1 MHPHRFGT
9 GTVTND
15 PSVVVQ
21 TSPRHPP
28 QELAREPRLPTR
40 PSSAHPRRAPP
51 AEAFASPGRRGSTRR
66 GLRAPHGRTPH
77 LPRARWRRRGW
88 CVSSRHRACARRGLE
103 SPGTPAVRL
112 YVARRGVGRRGRAG
126 RARRSP
132 GSTAQCRHAPRARG
146 AALFRDPHNPRTAG
160 ASSRRWTARGR
171 STRAGVVRNRHRA
184 RSTRTGS
191 HPSPGYSAH
200 PARPVAHHP
209 RPLDVA
215 PGVAPSG
222 EARGLSAPRR
232 GVARVTGEAIPPE
245 PAAPVPR
252 STSPGAELHPRLTP
266 RERALGTYRHIV
278 ARAARRSSP
287 LCVYCVCVCPTARH
301 TL

>member
-1 MHPHRFGT
+1 MSNVSAAPNHR
-9 GTVTND
+9 
-15 PSVVVQ
+15 
-21 TSPRHPP
+21 
-28 QELAREPRLPTR
+28 TR
-40 PSSAHPRRAPP
+40 PGQERV
-51 AEAFASPGRRGSTRR
+51 
-66 GLRAPHGRTPH
+66 
-77 LPRARWRRRGW
+77 RWER
-88 CVSSRHRACARRGLE
+88 CARGALGYGARFA
-103 SPGTPAVRL
+103 PQ
-112 YVARRGVGRRGRAG
+112 RRGVNTHRAGESSRPVDREDKEGQRAPLGCGSLRQGAASAVEALVSTGEVERVELDGHRGALPNAAMLHARMEARSWAG
-126 RARRSP
+126 RALHGEALAPHARVEPRSFAIPTTHARRVRLP
-132 GSTAQCRHAPRARG
+132 GAGQHGGAPRAQGSSGTVIARV
-146 AALFRDPHNPRTAG
+146 ALAPDRTPPR
-160 ASSRRWTARGR
+160 
-171 STRAGVVRNRHRA
+171 
-184 RSTRTGS
+184 
-191 HPSPGYSAH
+191 GYSAH

-266 RERALGTYRHIV
+266 RERALGTYCHIV

>member
-1 MHPHRFGT
+1 MGEVR
-9 GTVTND
+9 
-15 PSVVVQ
+15 
-21 TSPRHPP
+21 PRRSGLRREVRPAAARRQHASGGR
-28 QELAREPRLPTR
+28 ELA
-40 PSSAHPRRAPP
+40 PRRPRGQRGTAR
-51 AEAFASPGRRGSTRR
+51 AAGLRLTAARCGVGRRG
-66 GLRAPHGRTPH
+66 A
-77 LPRARWRRRGW
+77 
-88 CVSSRHRACARRGLE
+88 
-103 SPGTPAVRL
+103 
-112 YVARRGVGRRGRAG
+112 GVHRRGRAG

-132 GSTAQCRHAPRARG
+132 GSAAQCRRAPRARG

-266 RERALGTYRHIV
+266 RERALGTYCHIV